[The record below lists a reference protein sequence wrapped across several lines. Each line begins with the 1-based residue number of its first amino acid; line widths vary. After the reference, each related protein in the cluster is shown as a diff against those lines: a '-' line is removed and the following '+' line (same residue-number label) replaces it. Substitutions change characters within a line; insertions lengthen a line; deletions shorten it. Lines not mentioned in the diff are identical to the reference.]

1 MMSQSERTG
10 PATWT
15 GRGRRE
21 TVGGFSDGVTERTDG
36 PAMAGLMGG
45 RDGLDGPP
53 VAEAGEIERCPVP
66 VARVPRQARAR
77 CGPWLL
83 GVLLAVVGWVPWP
96 EPLAHRLGLP
106 PGRPVLARYE
116 AKEVWKR
123 LRLAR
128 FNLPFPDDP
137 HANDL
142 AGILSAEDLSR
153 LRQILRGVEARTG
166 VEVAAVTVKSAAAH
180 GAKHPQELAE
190 DFLFVWG
197 IGHPKPRN
205 GVLFLVSRDDV
216 RAVLALGEG
225 WKPSRAAALRQAVER
240 AVGNHLRSGRLA
252 VAVLAG
258 AREIA
263 AELERPIPLT
273 ERPWFKPVLFVVVV
287 AFLGALG
294 HSLATTGEGGWGYLL
309 VDSFVKVMMVLLIIM
324 TSSSRRR
331 RHRWYGGS
339 SGSWGSGG
347 DSRGGGGWS
356 SSGGGGSWGNW

>member
-1 MMSQSERTG
+1 MMGQGERSG
-10 PATWT
+10 HATWA

-21 TVGGFSDGVTERTDG
+21 TGGGFSDGVTGRADG
-36 PAMAGLMGG
+36 PAVAGLMG
-45 RDGLDGPP
+45 GLDGPP
-53 VAEAGEIERCPVP
+53 VAEVGDAWLGPAP
-66 VARVPRQARAR
+66 GARVASLACSRRGR
-77 CGPWLL
+77 WLL
-83 GVLLAVVGWVPWP
+83 GVLLAVAGWVPWP
-96 EPLAHRLGLP
+96 ESLAGGLGLP
-106 PGRPVLARYE
+106 PGRPALARYE

-142 AGILSAEDLSR
+142 AGILSAEELSR
-153 LRQILRGVEARTG
+153 LRQILRGLETRTG

-205 GVLFLVSRDDV
+205 GVLFLVSRDDA

-225 WKPSRAAALRQAVER
+225 WKPSRAAALRQAVES
-240 AVGNHLRSGRLA
+240 AVGNHLRSGRQA

-273 ERPWFKPVLFVVVV
+273 ERPWFKPVLFAMVV
-287 AFLGALG
+287 AFLAAVG
-294 HSLATTGEGGWGYLL
+294 HSLATTGEEGWAYLVL
-309 VDSFVKVMMVLLIIM
+309 DAFVKVMMLLLILM
-324 TSSSRRR
+324 TNTRRR

-339 SGSWGSGG
+339 SGSWGSGS